1 MQQNLQPIIKDLVL
15 IGGGHSHVIVM
26 KMFAMKTL
34 PGVRLTLITESNY
47 TPYSGMLP
55 GYIAG
60 LYSYDECHID
70 LRPLAEFAQAQL
82 YIDRVIGLDLENQQ
96 ILCANRPNVSFDA
109 LSIDIG
115 STPATISV
123 PGASEYAI
131 PAKPVPQLL
140 EQWWRMCR
148 ELEFKSKSKSKYR
161 SKSNQ
166 DLQTSTNQINKN
178 KTKTNQTNKTFT
190 NISIIGGGA
199 GGVELALSM
208 HGYFQQFQSQ
218 QFQKEKN
225 KPDNLSINSPV
236 PSSQSPVPNPQ
247 IKIHI
252 FQRSVE
258 LMPNHHPSV
267 RRLVEK
273 VLRHKGIQLHLGE
286 NVCEVKPHEFKPH
299 EFKPHEFKPHKLT
312 PEISPGKEQETGE
325 KEPEKFNIICES
337 GLKVECDRIF
347 WVTQASA
354 PQWLKAAGLGTDEQ
368 GFILVND
375 YLQSLTHP
383 QIFAAGGI
391 ATMVNYPRPK
401 AGVFAVRQGKPL
413 FENLQ
418 RFLLGKSLKAFQP
431 QKQYLSL
438 IGTGDQRA
446 IATRG
451 AFTLPPHKLL
461 WRWKDYI
468 DRKFMDRFN
477 KLPEMKI
484 QEEKSLISNSQVPN
498 FSVSNSSVSNS
509 PVHNSPVY
517 NSTVRCAGCG
527 SKIGGAVLE
536 KVLHR
541 IREEQPYQE
550 KRADIIIGLDTP
562 DDAAVVQVPN
572 GQVMVQSID
581 YFRSLIDDPYIFGQ
595 IASNHCLSD
604 IFAMG
609 AKPQSALA
617 IATIPYGT
625 TAKIEE
631 TLYQLLSGAVKVL
644 NQAQAPLI
652 GGHTTGGVELGFGLS
667 CNGLAIPEKLLR
679 KSGMEPGQVLI
690 LTKALGT
697 GTLFAANMRH
707 QAKGRWIDEAVKS
720 MLLSN
725 QAAADCLIENG
736 ATACTDITGF
746 GLLGH
751 LVEMVKASQV
761 NVELQIDAIPVLTGA
776 QQTIAAG
783 IISSLYPEN
792 LDAASQIQNLQAQN
806 SQTQNSQTQN
816 SQAQN
821 LQAQNLQT
829 QNSQTQNLQ
838 AQNLQTQNSQA
849 IENHPNYPLLFDP
862 QTSGGLLA
870 SVPQEQANSC
880 VDMLQSLGYQDSC
893 IIGSIMPRIQESRAV
908 KIIL

>member
-15 IGGGHSHVIVM
+15 IGGGHSHVIAM
-26 KMFAMKTL
+26 RMFAMNKL
-34 PGVRLTLITESNY
+34 PGVRLTLITESSY

-55 GYIAG
+55 GHIAG
-60 LYSYDECHID
+60 VYNYDECHID
-70 LRPLAEFAQAQL
+70 LRPLAEFAGVQL
-82 YIDRVIGLDLENQQ
+82 YVDRVIGLDLENQQ
-96 ILCANRPNVSFDA
+96 ILCANRPNVSFDI

-123 PGASEYAI
+123 PGATEYAI
-131 PAKPVPQLL
+131 PAKPVPRLL
-140 EQWWRMCR
+140 EHWWKMCR
-148 ELEFKSKSKSKYR
+148 ELEIESEVR
-161 SKSNQ
+161 SNDGLRTNTDGIDKNQ
-166 DLQTSTNQINKN
+166 SRTNQTDINQKSTNQKS
-178 KTKTNQTNKTFT
+178 T

-208 HGYFQQFQSQ
+208 HGYFNRSQ
-218 QFQKEKN
+218 I
-225 KPDNLSINSPV
+225 PNL
-236 PSSQSPVPNPQ
+236 QSPTSNPQ
-247 IKIHI
+247 NIHI
-252 FQRSVE
+252 FQRSAE

-273 VLRHKGIQLHLGE
+273 VLRRKGVQIHLGE
-286 NVCEVKPHEFKPH
+286 TVGEVKPHNLQTKVSAEN
-299 EFKPHEFKPHKLT
+299 ERDM
-312 PEISPGKEQETGE
+312 GVKETETLDS
-325 KEPEKFNIICES
+325 KTFDIICES
-337 GLKVECDRIF
+337 GLTIECDRVF

-354 PQWLKAAGLGTDEQ
+354 PQWLKATGLKTDEQ
-368 GFILVND
+368 GFILVNN

-383 QIFAAGGI
+383 QIFAAGDI
-391 ATMVNYPRPK
+391 ATMINHPRPK

-418 RFLLGKSLKAFQP
+418 RFLLSQPLKPFQP
-431 QKQYLSL
+431 QQQYLSL
-438 IGTGDQRA
+438 IGTGDERA

-451 AFTLPPHKLL
+451 FFTLPPHKLL

-477 KLPEMKI
+477 NLPEMGMEN
-484 QEEKSLISNSQVPN
+484 QKSLTTPSPSSKLNSNPTM
-498 FSVSNSSVSNS
+498 
-509 PVHNSPVY
+509 H
-517 NSTVRCAGCG
+517 CAGCG
-527 SKIGGAVLE
+527 SKIGGKVLE

-541 IREEQPYQE
+541 IQAEQPYQE
-550 KRADIIIGLDTP
+550 KRNDIIIGLDAP
-562 DDAAVVQVPN
+562 DDAAVVQVAN
-572 GQVMVQSID
+572 GQAMVQSID

-617 IATIPYGT
+617 IATVPYGAA
-625 TAKIEE
+625 AKIEE

-652 GGHTTGGVELGFGLS
+652 GGHTTGGAELGFGLS
-667 CNGLAIPEKLLR
+667 CNGLGVIERLLL

-690 LTKALGT
+690 LTKAVGA

-707 QAKGRWIDEAVKS
+707 QAKGRWIDRAVES

-725 QAAADCLIENG
+725 QAAANCLLEHG

-761 NVELQIDAIPVLTGA
+761 NVELQIDAVPILAGA

-783 IISSLYPEN
+783 IISSLHPEN
-792 LDAASQIQNLQAQN
+792 LDAASQIQNLQSQNLQSQN
-806 SQTQNSQTQN
+806 SQTQE
-816 SQAQN
+816 
-821 LQAQNLQT
+821 L
-829 QNSQTQNLQ
+829 
-838 AQNLQTQNSQA
+838 
-849 IENHPNYPLLFDP
+849 ENHPHYPLLFDP

-880 VDMLQSLGYQDSC
+880 INTLQALGYKDSC
-893 IIGSIMPRIQESRAV
+893 IIGLVIPQTKVNKAI
-908 KIIL
+908 KIIS

>member
-1 MQQNLQPIIKDLVL
+1 MQQNLEPIIKDLVL
-15 IGGGHSHVIVM
+15 IGGGHSHVIAM
-26 KMFAMKTL
+26 RMFAMNKL
-34 PGVRLTLITESNY
+34 PGVRLTLITESSY

-55 GYIAG
+55 GHIAG
-60 LYSYDECHID
+60 FYSYDECHID
-70 LRPLAEFAQAQL
+70 LRPLAEFAGAQL

-96 ILCANRPNVSFDA
+96 ILCANRPIVSFDV

-123 PGASEYAI
+123 PGATKYAI

-140 EQWWRMCR
+140 EYWWRMCG
-148 ELEFKSKSKSKYR
+148 ELEVG
-161 SKSNQ
+161 SNNALRT
-166 DLQTSTNQINKN
+166 DRDGIDKNQSRV
-178 KTKTNQTNKTFT
+178 NQTDINQSRKNQKST

-208 HGYFQQFQSQ
+208 HGYFNRLQIPNHQS
-218 QFQKEKN
+218 
-225 KPDNLSINSPV
+225 LI
-236 PSSQSPVPNPQ
+236 PNPQ
-247 IKIHI
+247 NIHL
-252 FQRSVE
+252 FQRSAE

-273 VLRHKGIQLHLGE
+273 VLCRKGIQIHLSE
-286 NVCEVKPHEFKPH
+286 SVCEVKPHNPQSKAFLENKQGVTT
-299 EFKPHEFKPHKLT
+299 KKV
-312 PEISPGKEQETGE
+312 
-325 KEPEKFNIICES
+325 EKFNVICES
-337 GLKVECDRIF
+337 GLTIGCDYVF

-354 PQWLKAAGLGTDEQ
+354 PQWLKAAGLKTDKQ

-383 QIFAAGGI
+383 QIFAAGDI
-391 ATMVNYPRPK
+391 ATMINHPRPK

-413 FENLQ
+413 FKNLQ
-418 RFLLGKSLKAFQP
+418 RFLLGKSLKPFQP
-431 QKQYLSL
+431 QQQYLSL

-451 AFTLPPHKLL
+451 FFTLPPHKLL

-477 KLPEMKI
+477 KLPEMRM
-484 QEEKSLISNSQVPN
+484 QNQKSVITPFPS
-498 FSVSNSSVSNS
+498 SNSSSNS
-509 PVHNSPVY
+509 TMH
-517 NSTVRCAGCG
+517 CAGCG
-527 SKIGGAVLE
+527 SKIGGRVLK

-541 IREEQPYQE
+541 IRAEQPYQE
-550 KRADIIIGLDTP
+550 KRNDIIIGLDAP
-562 DDAAVVQVPN
+562 DDAAVMQIAN
-572 GQVMVQSID
+572 GQAMVQSID

-617 IATIPYGT
+617 IATVPYGA

-667 CNGLAIPEKLLR
+667 CNGLGVPERLLR
-679 KSGMEPGQVLI
+679 KSGMKPGEVLI

-707 QAKGRWIDEAVKS
+707 QAKGRWIDGAVES
-720 MLLSN
+720 MLFSN
-725 QAAADCLIENG
+725 QAAANCFLENG

-751 LVEMVKASQV
+751 LVEMIKASQV
-761 NVELQIDAIPVLTGA
+761 NIELQIDAIPILAGA

-783 IISSLYPEN
+783 IISSLHPEN
-792 LDAASQIQNLQAQN
+792 LDAAGQIQN
-806 SQTQNSQTQN
+806 SKTQE
-816 SQAQN
+816 
-821 LQAQNLQT
+821 L
-829 QNSQTQNLQ
+829 
-838 AQNLQTQNSQA
+838 QA
-849 IENHPNYPLLFDP
+849 IENHPHYPLLFDP

-880 VDMLQSLGYQDSC
+880 LDVLQALGYKDSC
-893 IIGSIMPRIQESRAV
+893 IIGLVTPQTEGNKAI
-908 KIIL
+908 KIIGVASLRGNL

>member
-15 IGGGHSHVIVM
+15 IGGGHSHVIAM
-26 KMFAMKTL
+26 RMFAMNKL
-34 PGVRLTLITESNY
+34 PGVRLTLITESSY

-55 GYIAG
+55 GHIAG
-60 LYSYDECHID
+60 FYSYDECHID
-70 LRPLAEFAQAQL
+70 LRPLAEFAGAQL
-82 YIDRVIGLDLENQQ
+82 YVDRVIGLDLENQQ
-96 ILCANRPNVSFDA
+96 ILCANHPNVSFDV

-123 PGASEYAI
+123 PGATEYAI

-140 EQWWRMCR
+140 EHWWKMCR
-148 ELEFKSKSKSKYR
+148 KLEIESEVR
-161 SKSNQ
+161 SNDGLGTNTDGIDKNQ
-166 DLQTSTNQINKN
+166 SRTNQKS
-178 KTKTNQTNKTFT
+178 T

-208 HGYFQQFQSQ
+208 HGYFNRSQIPNRQSLI
-218 QFQKEKN
+218 
-225 KPDNLSINSPV
+225 PDRY
-236 PSSQSPVPNPQ
+236 
-247 IKIHI
+247 KIHL
-252 FQRSVE
+252 FQRSPE

-273 VLRHKGIQLHLGE
+273 VLRRKGIQLHLGE
-286 NVCEVKPHEFKPH
+286 TVGEVKPHNSQTKVFAES
-299 EFKPHEFKPHKLT
+299 ERDMGV
-312 PEISPGKEQETGE
+312 PETETLNS
-325 KEPEKFNIICES
+325 KTFDIICES
-337 GLKVECDRIF
+337 GLTIECDRVF

-354 PQWLKAAGLGTDEQ
+354 PQWLKATGLKTDEQ
-368 GFILVND
+368 GFILVNN

-383 QIFAAGGI
+383 QIFAAGDI
-391 ATMVNYPRPK
+391 ATMINHPRPK

-418 RFLLGKSLKAFQP
+418 RFLLSQPLKRFQP
-431 QKQYLSL
+431 QQQYLSL
-438 IGTGDQRA
+438 IGTGDERA

-451 AFTLPPHKLL
+451 FFTLPPHKLL

-477 KLPEMKI
+477 KLPEMGI
-484 QEEKSLISNSQVPN
+484 ENQKSVTTPFLSSNSN
-498 FSVSNSSVSNS
+498 SN
-509 PVHNSPVY
+509 PTMH
-517 NSTVRCAGCG
+517 CAGCG
-527 SKIGGAVLE
+527 SKIGGKVLE

-541 IREEQPYQE
+541 IRTEQTYQE
-550 KRADIIIGLDTP
+550 KRNDIIIGLDAP
-562 DDAAVVQVPN
+562 DDAAVVQVAK
-572 GQVMVQSID
+572 GQAMVQSID
-581 YFRSLIDDPYIFGQ
+581 YFRSLIDEPYIFGQ

-617 IATIPYGT
+617 IATVPYGT

-652 GGHTTGGVELGFGLS
+652 GGHTTGGAELGFGLS
-667 CNGLAIPEKLLR
+667 CNGLGVPEQLLL

-690 LTKALGT
+690 LTKAVGT

-707 QAKGRWIDEAVKS
+707 QAKGRWIDGAVES

-725 QAAADCLIENG
+725 QAAASCLLQHG
-736 ATACTDITGF
+736 ATACTDVTGF

-761 NVELQIDAIPVLTGA
+761 NIELQIDAIPILAGA
-776 QQTIAAG
+776 QQTIAAD
-783 IISSLYPEN
+783 IISSLHPEN
-792 LDAASQIQNLQAQN
+792 LDAASQIQNLQSQNLKSQNLQSQN
-806 SQTQNSQTQN
+806 SQTQE
-816 SQAQN
+816 
-821 LQAQNLQT
+821 L
-829 QNSQTQNLQ
+829 
-838 AQNLQTQNSQA
+838 
-849 IENHPNYPLLFDP
+849 ENHPHYPLLFDP

-880 VDMLQSLGYQDSC
+880 VDILQALGYKDSC
-893 IIGSIMPRIQESRAV
+893 IIGLVTPQTEVNKAI
-908 KIIL
+908 KIIS

>member
-1 MQQNLQPIIKDLVL
+1 MLQNLQPIIKDLVL
-15 IGGGHSHVIVM
+15 IGGGHSHVIAM
-26 KMFAMKTL
+26 RMFAMNKL
-34 PGVRLTLITESNY
+34 PGVRLTLITESSY

-55 GYIAG
+55 GHIAG
-60 LYSYDECHID
+60 FYSYDECHID
-70 LRPLAEFAQAQL
+70 LRPLAEFAGAQL
-82 YIDRVIGLDLENQQ
+82 YVDRVIGLDLENQQ
-96 ILCANRPNVSFDA
+96 ILCANRPSVSFDV

-123 PGASEYAI
+123 PGATEYAI

-140 EQWWRMCR
+140 EHWWKMCQ
-148 ELEFKSKSKSKYR
+148 ELEVG
-161 SKSNQ
+161 SNT
-166 DLQTSTNQINKN
+166 DGIEKNQSR
-178 KTKTNQTNKTFT
+178 TNQTDINKKST

-208 HGYFQQFQSQ
+208 HGYFNQ
-218 QFQKEKN
+218 
-225 KPDNLSINSPV
+225 L
-236 PSSQSPVPNPQ
+236 Q
-247 IKIHI
+247 IPYLQNIHL
-252 FQRSVE
+252 FQRSPE

-273 VLRHKGIQLHLGE
+273 ILRRKGIQLHLGE
-286 NVCEVKPHEFKPH
+286 NVCQVKPHNLQTKTST
-299 EFKPHEFKPHKLT
+299 KKN
-312 PEISPGKEQETGE
+312 EQEVTNTE
-325 KEPEKFNIICES
+325 IEKFNIICES
-337 GLKVECDRIF
+337 GLTIECDRVF

-354 PQWLKAAGLGTDEQ
+354 PQWLKAAGLKTDEQ

-383 QIFAAGGI
+383 QIFAAGDI
-391 ATMVNYPRPK
+391 ATMINHPRPK
-401 AGVFAVRQGKPL
+401 AGVFAVRQGRPL

-418 RFLLGKSLKAFQP
+418 RFLLGQSLKLFQP
-431 QKQYLSL
+431 QQQYLSL
-438 IGTGDQRA
+438 IGTGDERA

-451 AFTLPPHKLL
+451 FLTLPPHKLL

-477 KLPEMKI
+477 KLPEMRMEN
-484 QEEKSLISNSQVPN
+484 QKSVINPFPSSKLNSNPTM
-498 FSVSNSSVSNS
+498 
-509 PVHNSPVY
+509 H
-517 NSTVRCAGCG
+517 CAGCG
-527 SKIGGAVLE
+527 SKIGGKVLE

-541 IREEQPYQE
+541 IRVEQPYQE
-550 KRADIIIGLDTP
+550 KRDDIIIGLDAP
-562 DDAAVVQVPN
+562 DDAAVIQIASRKA
-572 GQVMVQSID
+572 MVQSID

-595 IASNHCLSD
+595 IAGNHCLSD

-617 IATIPYGT
+617 IATVPYGA

-652 GGHTTGGVELGFGLS
+652 GGHTTGGAELGFGLS
-667 CNGLAIPEKLLR
+667 CNGLGVSEQLLC

-690 LTKALGT
+690 LTKAVGT

-707 QAKGRWIDEAVKS
+707 QAKGRWIDGAIES

-725 QAAADCLIENG
+725 QAAATCFLENG

-751 LVEMVKASQV
+751 LVEMVKASQISI
-761 NVELQIDAIPVLTGA
+761 ELQIDAIPILAGA

-783 IISSLYPEN
+783 IISSLHTEN
-792 LDAASQIQNLQAQN
+792 LDAASQIQNLQSQNLQSQNLQSQN
-806 SQTQNSQTQN
+806 SQIQE
-816 SQAQN
+816 
-821 LQAQNLQT
+821 L
-829 QNSQTQNLQ
+829 
-838 AQNLQTQNSQA
+838 
-849 IENHPNYPLLFDP
+849 ENHPYYPLLFDP

-870 SVPQEQANSC
+870 SVPKEQANSC
-880 VDMLQSLGYQDSC
+880 LNGLQTLGYKDSC
-893 IIGSIMPRIQESRAV
+893 IIGSVTPQTEENKAVRIIS
-908 KIIL
+908 